1 MEKEIVIE
9 NKENNSCKLILR
21 LELDEDDEKL
31 LKKRL
36 NLLALST
43 KLNNEQSE
51 ILETLYYRQIPLS
64 NLLFLTF
71 KSSPILLNTL
81 TVYLLLLFHHNL
93 CLVQEDWT

>member
-9 NKENNSCKLILR
+9 NKENDSYKLILK

-43 KLNNEQSE
+43 KLNNEQNE
-51 ILETLYYRQIPLS
+51 ILEILFGYYWYKECEI
-64 NLLFLTF
+64 N
-71 KSSPILLNTL
+71 ILK
-81 TVYLLLLFHHNL
+81 
-93 CLVQEDWT
+93 QDE

>member
-9 NKENNSCKLILR
+9 NKENDSYKLILK

-31 LKKRL
+31 LKLKL

-51 ILETLYYRQIPLS
+51 ILETLFGYYWYKECEINVLKQD
-64 NLLFLTF
+64 
-71 KSSPILLNTL
+71 
-81 TVYLLLLFHHNL
+81 
-93 CLVQEDWT
+93 E